1 MSGIFGIFHFDGA
14 PVRPETLAAMQSA
27 MDYWGPDGAGVWVG
41 GSVALGSL
49 RMHNTPE
56 SLHENLPLNDP
67 ASGVTLT
74 AAARID
80 NRADLLDAF
89 QVPGP
94 ERSVLPDSALIL
106 QAYRRWGEEC
116 VHHLVGDWSFALWDA
131 RRRRLFIARDH
142 HGNTSLYYH
151 RAARTLA
158 FASCQKALLALPEI
172 PRRPDLLRIAQ
183 VLTSWHGDGVRS
195 AYEGILRLPPAH
207 AISATAER
215 LEVRRYWFPENTPE
229 LRLGSDD
236 EYVEK
241 FLEVY
246 GEAVRSRL
254 RCHRPVGATMSG
266 GLDSGSASA
275 LAARELL
282 ARGQRFPV
290 FTSVPVH
297 DTNGLIPTR
306 NFADELPWVEAT
318 SRLAGNIDV
327 HPVRAME
334 VSPLAAIERWLYLS
348 DGPTHAAAN
357 LYWILAL
364 LGEARQRGLGAVIT
378 GQCGNGTVSWTG
390 PPWSVWPLVLSGQW
404 NSTRREL
411 AEAGREEGWRRT
423 LWKYA
428 VKPLLRPLWRQRSRW
443 THPFGRLWLEYS
455 AIHPQFARSLDLDR
469 RMAQEEHDPSFCALP
484 FGSRVE
490 RLSIN
495 RFGRMSAL
503 AALKEVGVGFG
514 LELRD
519 PTADRR
525 VIEFCMA
532 IPDSQFGRRG
542 RNRWLIR
549 RAMRGLLADEVRLN
563 TRRGLQAADIAMRV
577 RDSRPEIAAALAK
590 LETNPLARQVLDL
603 PRMSGVLAGLEGAV
617 DRSSRDGCVTILLR
631 GLQAG
636 LFLSRF

>member
-1 MSGIFGIFHFDGA
+1 MSGIFGVFHFDGA
-14 PVRPETLAAMQSA
+14 PVQPETLATMRSA
-27 MDYWGPDGAGVWVG
+27 MDYWGPDGAGVWMD

-56 SLHENLPLNDP
+56 SLYENLPLEGP
-67 ASGVTLT
+67 ASGITLT

-80 NRADLLDAF
+80 NRAELLDAF
-89 QVPGP
+89 EVPGP

-106 QAYRRWGEEC
+106 QAYLRWGEEC
-116 VHHLVGDWSFALWDA
+116 VHHLTGDWSFALWDA

-172 PRRPDLLRIAQ
+172 PRRPNLLRVAQ
-183 VLTSWHGDGVRS
+183 VLTSWQGDGVHS
-195 AYEGILRLPPAH
+195 AYEGILHLRPAH
-207 AISATAER
+207 AISATAEG
-215 LEVRRYWFPENTPE
+215 LEMRRYWFPENLPE
-229 LRLGSDD
+229 LRLGCDD

-275 LAARELL
+275 LAARELR

-297 DTNGLIPTR
+297 DTNGLFVPRI
-306 NFADELPWVEAT
+306 FANELPWVEAT
-318 SRLAGNIDV
+318 SRLAGNMDV
-327 HPVRAME
+327 HPVRAADA
-334 VSPLAAIERWLYLS
+334 SLLSALDRWLDLS
-348 DGPTHAAAN
+348 DGPAHASAN

-364 LGEARQRGLGAVIT
+364 LGEARERGLGAVIT
-378 GQCGNGTVSWTG
+378 GQCGNGTVSWAG
-390 PPWSVWPLVLSGQW
+390 PLWSVWPLVRRGEWSPI
-404 NSTRREL
+404 RREL
-411 AEAGREEGWRRT
+411 GEAVGEEGWPHT
-423 LWKYA
+423 LWQYA
-428 VKPLLRPLWRQRSRW
+428 LKPLLRPLWRRRTRW
-443 THPFGRLWLEYS
+443 AHPFGRLWLEYS
-455 AIHPQFARSLDLDR
+455 AIRPQFARSLDLER
-469 RMAQEEHDPSFCALP
+469 RMAEDGHDPSFCALP
-484 FGSRVE
+484 FGSRAE
-490 RLSIN
+490 RLSVN

-503 AALKEVGVGFG
+503 GAMQEVGAGYG

-532 IPDSQFGRRG
+532 IPDSQYGRRG
-542 RNRWLIR
+542 RNRWLMR
-549 RAMRGLLADEVRLN
+549 RAMRGLLAEEVRLN
-563 TRRGLQAADIAMRV
+563 TRKGLQAADIAMRV

-590 LETNPLARQVLDL
+590 LETNPLARQALDL
-603 PRMSGVLAGLEGAV
+603 PRMSGVLAAL
-617 DRSSRDGCVTILLR
+617 DRSIDLRVRDGCVKILLR